1 MTSTT
6 HSTSVRSLL
15 LLTLIG
21 IASSACSSS
30 GDSEKQEAPRPAKV
44 AAPTAKGVASTSAAP
59 APAPSK
65 TTVNAA
71 EQPFAD
77 AGTAAMTES
86 GVEVSASQQLA
97 ETSGLALTTLTMAT
111 GVEGRV
117 PVEPGTNFEVGAQE
131 KIYVY
136 LEVANP
142 SKEKTELVVSWFRPG
157 ATDGKWSRKVKI
169 GPQKKWRTWAYA
181 RPKASGEW
189 SVQVADLEGTVLGTA
204 PFNMTNETD

>member
-15 LLTLIG
+15 LLTLISVT
-21 IASSACSSS
+21 AAACSSS
-30 GDSEKQEAPRPAKV
+30 GDSATEEAPRPAKV
-44 AAPTAKGVASTSAAP
+44 KDTTAEAVAPASAP
-59 APAPSK
+59 APALTPSK

-71 EQPFAD
+71 EQPSPD
-77 AGTAAMTES
+77 AGTAVVTRKI
-86 GVEVSASQQLA
+86 VDVPASKQLA
-97 ETSGLALTTLTMAT
+97 ETSGLALTTLTMAI

-136 LEVANP
+136 LEIANP
-142 SKEKTELVVSWFRPG
+142 SKEKTELVVSWLRPG
-157 ATDGKWSRKVKI
+157 ATEGKWSRKVKV

-189 SVQVADLEGTVLGTA
+189 AVQVADLEGNVLGTA
-204 PFNMTNETD
+204 PFNMTN